1 MIKRPIAQISLESGG
16 VLKPLII
23 SPHLLGGTGVI
34 NPSIFIDGDDTIMLL
49 RHVNYSLF
57 HSEKKQ
63 TFLHEWGPLV
73 YVHPETYQK
82 LKTTNYYC
90 VLDEDYNIKRC
101 SVVNTNN
108 LDVEPMWDFVGLE
121 DARLVRWDDKLYLSG
136 VRRDTTTHGEGRI
149 ELSEISVTDTDVT
162 EISRVR
168 IQPINEGSYC
178 EKNWMPFIDKPYHYI
193 KWTNPTEIVKADIQA
208 KKIHQVYVG
217 NYVEGYRDMRGGS
230 QVLPW
235 KGNYIAITHEVD
247 LYNDYLGR
255 KDAKYTHRIVLWDKD
270 YNIIKWSDDFTFM
283 NGHIEFCAGMCYKD
297 GNFLITFGF
306 RDNCSFLLKLP
317 ETVMENIINGTV

>member
-193 KWTNPTEIVKADIQA
+193 KWTNPTEVVKADIQA

-317 ETVMENIINGTV
+317 ETVMEDIINGTV

>member
-1 MIKRPIAQISLESGG
+1 MIKKPIAQLSLESGG
-16 VLKPLII
+16 ILKPLII

-49 RHVNYSLF
+49 RHVNYSLY

-63 TFLHEWGPLV
+63 ILHEWGPLV

-136 VRRDTTTHGEGRI
+136 VRRDTTTNGQGRI

-168 IQPINEGSYC
+168 IQPIHENSYC
-178 EKNWMPFIDKPYHYI
+178 EKNWMPFIDKTYHYI
-193 KWTNPTEIVKADIQA
+193 KWTNPTEVVKADIQA

-317 ETVMENIINGTV
+317 ETVMEDIINGTV

>member
-1 MIKRPIAQISLESGG
+1 MIKKPIAQLSLESGG
-16 VLKPLII
+16 ILKPLII

-34 NPSIFIDGDDTIMLL
+34 NPSIFIDGDDTIMIL
-49 RHVNYSLF
+49 RHVNYSLY

-63 TFLHEWGPLV
+63 ILHEWGPLV

-108 LDVEPMWDFVGLE
+108 LDVEPMWEFVGLE

-136 VRRDTTTHGEGRI
+136 VRRDTTTNGQGRI

-168 IQPINEGSYC
+168 IEPINEGSYC

-193 KWTNPTEIVKADIQA
+193 KWTNPTEVVKADIQA

-317 ETVMENIINGTV
+317 ETVMEDIINGTV

>member
-49 RHVNYSLF
+49 RHVNYSLY

-63 TFLHEWGPLV
+63 ILHEWGPLV

-136 VRRDTTTHGEGRI
+136 VRRDTTTNGQGRI

-168 IQPINEGSYC
+168 IQPINESSYC

-193 KWTNPTEIVKADIQA
+193 KWTNPTEVVKADIQA

>member
-1 MIKRPIAQISLESGG
+1 MIKKPIAQLSLESGG

-34 NPSIFIDGDDTIMLL
+34 NPSIFIDGDDTVMIL
-49 RHVNYSLF
+49 RHVNYSLY

-63 TFLHEWGPLV
+63 ILHEWGPLV

-136 VRRDTTTHGEGRI
+136 VRRDTTTNGQGRI

-168 IQPINEGSYC
+168 IEPINESSYC

-193 KWTNPTEIVKADIQA
+193 KWTNPTEVVKADIQA

-317 ETVMENIINGTV
+317 ETVMEDIINGTV